1 MLTSQHMEH
10 VITRDE
16 VMEIERDLEGGG
28 GRGDGDDDGGA
39 GPRTEA
45 QHCLPHVQH
54 RIRHV
59 QHRIR
64 HVQHRLRHVQ
74 HRQVLR
80 STTRRFWSLASS
92 SPV

>member
-39 GPRTEA
+39 GPRPA
-45 QHCLPHVQH
+45 LPHVQH

-80 STTRRFWSLASS
+80 CNCHQ
-92 SPV
+92 